1 MGLAPRGKNILIRQ
15 DDSLFADTRQEAP
28 APQARPAAPAAKLRS
43 GCVQKNWLIPQEL
56 ARRIKLAAV
65 HTGTTESQIVRE
77 ALGAYLDALSRK
89 MPLES

>member
-28 APQARPAAPAAKLRS
+28 APAAKLRS